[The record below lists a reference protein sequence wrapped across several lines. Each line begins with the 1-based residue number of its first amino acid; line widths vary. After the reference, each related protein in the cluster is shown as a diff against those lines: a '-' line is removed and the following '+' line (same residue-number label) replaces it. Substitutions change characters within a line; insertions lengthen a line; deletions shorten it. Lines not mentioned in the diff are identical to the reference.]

1 MLIRDIDALISLTAV
16 TEKCIFLFYF
26 FPMRRRVFIFITDL
40 QEGPDKVSTQ
50 LMEMCWVKWMGRM
63 SGFHLGSVQLTRL
76 HRSSLVL
83 CSSYTTAA
91 LRGTAN
97 V

>member
-50 LMEMCWVKWMGRM
+50 LMEMCWVRWMRRM
-63 SGFHLGSVQLTRL
+63 SGFHSGSMQLARL
-76 HRSSLVL
+76 HCSSLVL
-83 CSSYTTAA
+83 SVAVT
-91 LRGTAN
+91 LQQH
-97 V
+97 